1 VYALYAEHVDLV
13 STYASMLW
21 SELDVAKM
29 MAGTE
34 KVRGSLHAHET
45 LLGELGVAKKMAGS

>member
-1 VYALYAEHVDLV
+1 M